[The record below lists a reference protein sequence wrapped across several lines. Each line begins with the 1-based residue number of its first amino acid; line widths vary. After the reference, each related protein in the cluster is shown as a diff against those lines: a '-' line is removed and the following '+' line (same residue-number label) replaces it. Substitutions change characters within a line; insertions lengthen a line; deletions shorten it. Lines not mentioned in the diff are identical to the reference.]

1 MATIAASTQPATRF
15 ESPAS
20 GGHFLSAPGQQPV
33 RAVGDRL
40 ATHPGV
46 FGAPGATPSVR
57 GGPVPTAAPA
67 SNKKIVYPRPSAA
80 RLSMGNGLDLMQAG
94 DAVFLNG
101 KPPFLTSRQQKQV
114 EAASLQ
120 RVNALL
126 AGPDGALDIND
137 AATRVRIKEVRVAHY
152 KGELEAALHAAARFD
167 AQNGPDG
174 TTTGVPAVDDVQPGL
189 RLEAA
194 RRVTRAQALLV
205 QATEM
210 DVDVVAAPLAYGD
223 YDLQVDWRALPLL
236 HSWHFDGMLV
246 GSNAERDGFD
256 FDTDLLNVAIG
267 GPTPV
272 RNAFGDHFRDEL
284 RKTQRF
290 DPRPETGDDAAMLLV
305 HTPEF
310 VAIPLQSSLNVPAKL
325 RFRLVPTTTR
335 QLHPEVLYS
344 GALKTITARDVRNTV
359 GVLRLGRIM
368 DTKKGQTLM
377 LINLASEWRPLS
389 AVFVGDDAL
398 DDKARAIVAFVEQGL
413 EIGAAD
419 AFNRVLDFLQ
429 TYNANVDRGI
439 DFKDMELTEEQTA
452 IAQVLAS
459 IAGEGSP
466 SADLI
471 RELEVLQ
478 ADYVVAMQRRA
489 AAQAAAKAK
498 TKAARQAAAAAATTS
513 GSALSA
519 EALLRAVAESR
530 DAAQQAAAAAIATK
544 ETVDRAIEEH
554 LKGINADIE
563 DLKKKEQEEPGWLQQ
578 AAEYLDGWKARFI
591 DSDEPYVPFP
601 TRSQSEPAATPTAP
615 PFRSTGAALDADS
628 VRELRERL
636 VGRTLRNDDDD
647 LLDAVLSRADK
658 TALRMHVPIAVRRA
672 QLAHA
677 RPVLAKMAPLRAA
690 AAATSASASRSS
702 ASASASASAAPRSRA
717 GAMSR
722 R

>member
-20 GGHFLSAPGQQPV
+20 GGHFLSTPGQEPV
-33 RAVGDRL
+33 RAVGERF
-40 ATHPGV
+40 AAHPGV

-57 GGPVPTAAPA
+57 GGPVPTAAPK
-67 SNKKIVYPRPSAA
+67 SNAKIVYARPSAA
-80 RLSMGNGLDLMQAG
+80 RLSMGNGLDLLQAG
-94 DAVFLNG
+94 DAVFLHRE
-101 KPPFLTSRQQKQV
+101 PPFLHNRQQKQV
-114 EAASLQ
+114 QAASLQ

-137 AATRVRIKEVRVAHY
+137 AATRARIKEVRIAHY
-152 KGELEAALHAAARFD
+152 RGELEAALEAVARFD
-167 AQNGPDG
+167 AQNGPNG
-174 TTTGVPAVDDVQPGL
+174 TTTRVPAVDAVQPGL
-189 RLEAA
+189 RLEVVGRA
-194 RRVTRAQALLV
+194 TRAKQLLT

-210 DVDVVAAPLAYGD
+210 DVDVAAAPLAYGD
-223 YDLQVDWRALPLL
+223 YNLQVDWRALPLL
-236 HSWHFDGMLV
+236 RDWHFDGMLV

-290 DPRPETGDDAAMLLV
+290 DPRPETGDDAMMLLV
-305 HTPEF
+305 HTPAF
-310 VAIPLQSSLNVPAKL
+310 VEMPLQSSLNTRAKL
-325 RFRLVPTTTR
+325 RFRLVPTTGR

-398 DDKARAIVAFVEQGL
+398 DDKARAIVSFVENGL
-413 EIGAAD
+413 EIGAAN
-419 AFNRVLDFLQ
+419 AYARVLAYAK
-429 TYNANVDRGI
+429 TYTDNVDRGI
-439 DFKDMELTEEQTA
+439 DFKDMQLNEEQTA
-452 IAQVLAS
+452 IAQVIAS
-459 IAGEGSP
+459 IAGEGNP

-471 RELEVLQ
+471 RELEATEAVYL
-478 ADYVVAMQRRA
+478 A
-489 AAQAAAKAK
+489 AEKKRAAAKAAAAAA

-519 EALLRAVAESR
+519 EELLKAVAESR
-530 DAAQQAAAAAIATK
+530 EAAKQAAAAAIATK
-544 ETVDRAIEEH
+544 EAVERAIAEQREGRGADVDELPATAVDYEEFFDDAQ
-554 LKGINADIE
+554 AD
-563 DLKKKEQEEPGWLQQ
+563 
-578 AAEYLDGWKARFI
+578 LDRTAR
-591 DSDEPYVPFP
+591 
-601 TRSQSEPAATPTAP
+601 P

-628 VRELRERL
+628 VRSFRERL
-636 VGRTLRNDDDD
+636 ASGTLRNDDDD
-647 LLDAVLSRADK
+647 LLEAVLSRADK
-658 TALRMHVPIAVRRA
+658 TALQMHVPIAVHRA

-677 RPVLAKMAPLRAA
+677 QPALAKMAPLRAA
-690 AAATSASASRSS
+690 ATASSGGAPR
-702 ASASASASAAPRSRA
+702 ASASAPAAPRSRA
-717 GAMSR
+717 GAMGR

>member
-1 MATIAASTQPATRF
+1 M
-15 ESPAS
+15 
-20 GGHFLSAPGQQPV
+20 

-94 DAVFLNG
+94 RRLPERQAALPDE
-101 KPPFLTSRQQKQV
+101 PPA
-114 EAASLQ
+114 EAGGGGVAPAST
-120 RVNALL
+120 RLL

-137 AATRVRIKEVRVAHY
+137 AATRVRIKE
-152 KGELEAALHAAARFD
+152 ARRLQG
-167 AQNGPDG
+167 ANSRQRCMQRRASTLKTARDG

-194 RRVTRAQALLV
+194 GRVTRAQALLV

-210 DVDVVAAPLAYGD
+210 DVDASTAPLAYGD
-223 YDLQVDWRALPLL
+223 YDLQVDYAHCRCSTLAL
-236 HSWHFDGMLV
+236 DGMLV

-256 FDTDLLNVAIG
+256 FDTDLLNVAI

-398 DDKARAIVAFVEQGL
+398 DDKARAIVAFVEQGRRL
-413 EIGAAD
+413 ES
-419 AFNRVLDFLQ
+419 L
-429 TYNANVDRGI
+429 
-439 DFKDMELTEEQTA
+439 MPSTA
-452 IAQVLAS
+452 CS
-459 IAGEGSP
+459 TSCRPTTRMSPAGS
-466 SADLI
+466 
-471 RELEVLQ
+471 
-478 ADYVVAMQRRA
+478 
-489 AAQAAAKAK
+489 
-498 TKAARQAAAAAATTS
+498 TS
-513 GSALSA
+513 
-519 EALLRAVAESR
+519 
-530 DAAQQAAAAAIATK
+530 
-544 ETVDRAIEEH
+544 
-554 LKGINADIE
+554 
-563 DLKKKEQEEPGWLQQ
+563 
-578 AAEYLDGWKARFI
+578 
-591 DSDEPYVPFP
+591 
-601 TRSQSEPAATPTAP
+601 
-615 PFRSTGAALDADS
+615 
-628 VRELRERL
+628 
-636 VGRTLRNDDDD
+636 RTW
-647 LLDAVLSRADK
+647 S
-658 TALRMHVPIAVRRA
+658 
-672 QLAHA
+672 
-677 RPVLAKMAPLRAA
+677 
-690 AAATSASASRSS
+690 
-702 ASASASASAAPRSRA
+702 
-717 GAMSR
+717 
-722 R
+722 